1 MYLKQERNSD
11 FDMILFAELCLSKK
25 RVFATLLAP
34 SWALSGEMHQGEL
47 VRSIRMG
54 FQSAEIEISIKSRQ
68 KINMHT
74 KNKNKFQPFNFEI
87 FKNVLCCLPYLLSSY
102 LKYKVQPNFH
112 LSTLVSEN
120 FFNSRC
126 LFLRFDDKYEIFCT
140 PC

>member
-1 MYLKQERNSD
+1 MSIHGLDMYLKQNRNSD

-54 FQSAEIEISIKSRQ
+54 FQSAEIKISIKSRQ

-74 KNKNKFQPFNFEI
+74 KNKNKFQLFNF
-87 FKNVLCCLPYLLSSY
+87 VLIG
-102 LKYKVQPNFH
+102 LKMYSAVYHTSFP
-112 LSTLVSEN
+112 L
-120 FFNSRC
+120 
-126 LFLRFDDKYEIFCT
+126 I
-140 PC
+140 